1 LGWASRST
9 IYAQNLINIIVKE
22 TYSQCKF
29 CGKTES
35 EVSSLK
41 KGAGIAICNVCITDL
56 YDKLE
61 ETDKIIFQSN
71 ECCFCN
77 ANKSDSLPLVTDNN
91 IAVCCQCIEEGAINL
106 IKDGFP
112 MDKIELSE
120 NIKGCHSKITKDDV
134 FSILNNISIAYL
146 ELDALKLAA
155 TLSFKLKIVSNIK
168 EDTNFDKIY
177 KNRRDL
183 INNIRTSKKLMSVYE
198 KYSIALVKTI
208 RNSDSLWEIEC
219 SLDITLLD
227 VTSKSRNIES
237 KIGLI
242 IVIEGGF
249 IVVSTI
255 KYIN

>member
-1 LGWASRST
+1 M
-9 IYAQNLINIIVKE
+9 
-22 TYSQCKF
+22 
-29 CGKTES
+29 
-35 EVSSLK
+35 
-41 KGAGIAICNVCITDL
+41 
-56 YDKLE
+56 E